1 MPGWLANALADPVL
15 RWAVYAT
22 AALAAVTVGT
32 MLQVL
37 VLAELNNRRLA
48 RRRAF
53 DADWRP
59 RLAEAT
65 LFDRAPPPW
74 PAPRAQERLWFLLLW
89 GRTQRQLR
97 GPSHA
102 RLNRL
107 LLDYGLDGYA
117 LELLRRRGIHL
128 RLLALAVLRE
138 LADAAHWGVVAR
150 FLRHDNPFLALAAAE
165 VLVTIDAPR
174 AMREVLPVVVARRD
188 WTPQRVAA
196 LLQLAGR
203 AAVSPPLLD
212 ALHAAPAAECRR
224 IAPLTQ
230 WADPAVLAGWARGV
244 LDRLPE
250 SPEPAVRQA
259 ALQVVGSLRDDS
271 DRARLAQAI
280 ADADPGVR
288 LAALKALG
296 KQAAL
301 NDLDSLLALLHDPDW
316 AVRQEA
322 ADAIAAQPGFDRAA
336 VERIAETVTDR
347 YGRDALRRAI
357 AERHP

>member
-1 MPGWLANALADPVL
+1 MPDWLAIALVDPVL
-15 RWAVYAT
+15 RWAVYVT
-22 AALAAVTVGT
+22 AALAVVTLLT
-32 MLQVL
+32 MGQVL
-37 VLAELNNRRLA
+37 VLAELGSRQLA
-48 RRRAF
+48 RRRGF

-59 RLAEAT
+59 RLAAAT
-65 LFDRAPPPW
+65 LSDCAPPPW
-74 PAPRAQERLWFLLLW
+74 PAPRAQQRLWFLLLW
-89 GRTQRQLR
+89 SRTQRQLR
-97 GPSHA
+97 GEAHA

-107 LLDYGLDGYA
+107 LEAYA
-117 LELLRRRGIHL
+117 LDRFALDLLRRRGIHL

-138 LADAAHWGVVAR
+138 LADAAHWDVVAR

-174 AMREVLPVVVARRD
+174 AMRDVLPVAVARQD

-196 LLQLAGR
+196 LCQLAGR
-203 AAVSPPLLD
+203 AAVSLPLLD
-212 ALHAAPAAECRR
+212 ALQSAPAAAQRR

-230 WADPAVLAGWARGV
+230 WADPAVLAGWARAV
-244 LDRLPE
+244 LDGPPG
-250 SPEPAVRQA
+250 SHDPALRQA
-259 ALQVVGSLRDDS
+259 ALQVVGSLRDGT
-271 DRARLAQAI
+271 DRPRLSQAL
-280 ADADPGVR
+280 ADADAGVR

-301 NDLDSLLALLHDPDW
+301 RDLDQLLALLPDPDW

-336 VERIAETVTDR
+336 VERIADTVADR